1 MEDEVKVKSLLK
13 AMRVLECF
21 TSETPDLGVTQI
33 SERLDL
39 NKSNVYNILST
50 FERMGYAEQDDATGK
65 YHLGLNLLKF
75 SYVIN
80 ENLGY
85 QRIVYDVLQEAARKL
100 GTVTYFAIPHSRVF
114 YLYSA
119 YPPTANYDFP
129 FRSIAGATAPYHCTS
144 LGKAMLAFMPREEAE
159 KIVAQPKERFTNTT
173 ITEEAALWRDIELT
187 RSRGYSVD
195 ECEHEYGV
203 RCVGVPVLTA
213 RAQLFGAVSAS
224 GSLSTVRDD
233 RMEEIVHTM
242 KEAAFCIKERL

>member
-1 MEDEVKVKSLLK
+1 MDEVKVKSLVK

-21 TSETPDLGVTQI
+21 SSETPELGVTQI
-33 SERLDL
+33 SEQLDL

-50 FERMGYAEQDDATGK
+50 FERMGYAEQDQATGK
-65 YHLGLNLLKF
+65 YRLGLNLLRF

-85 QRIVYDVLQEAARKL
+85 QRIVSDILQEAARKL
-100 GTVTYFAIPHSRVF
+100 GTVTYFAIPRSEVF

-119 YPPTANYDFP
+119 YPATANYDFP

-144 LGKAMLAFMPREEAE
+144 LGKAMLAFMTQEEAGP
-159 KIVAQPKERFTNTT
+159 IVAGPKARFTDTT
-173 ITEEAALWRDIELT
+173 ITDEAALWEDIA
-187 RSRGYSVD
+187 RIRAKGYSMD

-203 RCVGVPVLTA
+203 RCVGVPVLTPH
-213 RAQLFGAVSAS
+213 AQLFGAVSAS
-224 GSLSTVRDD
+224 GSLSNMRDD
-233 RMEEIVHTM
+233 RLEEIVHTM